1 MKTKLLTA
9 FILLSTIIS
18 FAQSQTSQHLTF
30 KGVPIDGTLDEYVS
44 KLKKSGFTEIGT
56 ENGVANLKGD
66 FASFKDCV
74 VQVSTLTEKDLLS
87 KITVVFPT
95 RKTWSSLVSD
105 YLTLKELLTEKYD
118 QPSECIE
125 NFSSYNATD
134 DGSKMMH
141 VHSDHCK
148 YVTTY
153 KTDKGSIQLS
163 IKSTYS
169 SAFVTLAYSDKINNA
184 IIKKK
189 AKEDL

>member
-1 MKTKLLTA
+1 MKTKLLVTV
-9 FILLSTIIS
+9 ILLSTIVS
-18 FAQSQTSQHLTF
+18 FAQSQTSKHLTF
-30 KGVPIDGTLDEYVS
+30 KGVPIDGTLIEFVS
-44 KLKKSGFTEIGT
+44 KMKQNGFTEM
-56 ENGVANLKGD
+56 EPDKGVVMLQGD
-66 FASFKDCV
+66 FASYKGCIAKV
-74 VQVSTLTEKDLLS
+74 TTLQGKDLVS
-87 KITVVFPT
+87 EVTVIFPT
-95 RKTWSSLVSD
+95 QQTWSSLASN
-105 YLTLKELLTEKYD
+105 YFTLKELLTEKYG
-118 QPSECIE
+118 QPSESIE
-125 NFSSYNATD
+125 NFSSYDTKD

-169 SAFVTLAYSDKINNA
+169 SAFVTLAYSDKINND